1 MFTGVYCPSITPLQS
16 DGSIDFPAWEAHLE
30 RLISG
35 GISGVLIFGSI
46 GEFYALSM
54 EQKKQAIEFVGRVV
68 KGRMQFLIGSGST
81 KIAEAK
87 ELNAYGH
94 EHGADAA
101 VVVSPYYFGPS
112 DALATKYFTELAEA
126 SELPIMLYNFPDRT
140 GNDLSPELISTIA
153 AAHPNI
159 VGVKDTVDSAAHTRR
174 VIRDAPDDF
183 SVLSGFDEY
192 YLPNRIAGG
201 QGVLCGLTNVVPEI
215 FGAMHRAYESGDV
228 TAAAQYAG
236 KIAALMSVYE
246 VGDHFIHT
254 IKLLANSMASSKS
267 LTVTTGR
274 TGPKTSSRVIGAP
287 FSTPSSSVGW

>member
-1 MFTGVYCPSITPLQS
+1 MFTGVYCPSITPLRS

-54 EQKKQAIEFVGRVV
+54 EQKKQAIEFVGRIV

-81 KIAEAK
+81 RIAEAK
-87 ELNAYGH
+87 ELNAYGY

-140 GNDLSPELISTIA
+140 GNDLSPKLISTIA

-159 VGVKDTVDSAAHTRR
+159 IGVKDTVDSAAHTRR

-254 IKLLANSMASSKS
+254 IKHAVRYASGTDLSTATREPYIE
-267 LTVTTGR
+267 LTTAQQEEIAR
-274 TGPKTSSRVIGAP
+274 LIDAARS
-287 FSTPSSSVGW
+287 

>member
-1 MFTGVYCPSITPLQS
+1 MFTGVYCPSITPLRS

-54 EQKKQAIEFVGRVV
+54 EQKKQAIEFVGRIV

-81 KIAEAK
+81 RIAEAK
-87 ELNAYGH
+87 ELNAYGY

-140 GNDLSPELISTIA
+140 GNDLSPKLISTIA

-228 TAAAQYAG
+228 AAAAQYAG

-254 IKLLANSMASSKS
+254 IKHAVCYAS
-267 LTVTTGR
+267 
-274 TGPKTSSRVIGAP
+274 GAD
-287 FSTPSSSVGW
+287 FSTATHEPYIELTTAQQEEIARLIDAARS

>member
-1 MFTGVYCPSITPLQS
+1 MFTGVYCPSITPLRS

-54 EQKKQAIEFVGRVV
+54 EQKKQAIEFVGRIV

-81 KIAEAK
+81 RIAEAK
-87 ELNAYGH
+87 ELNAYGY

-140 GNDLSPELISTIA
+140 GNDLSPKLISTIA

-228 TAAAQYAG
+228 TAAAQKAE

-254 IKLLANSMASSKS
+254 IKHAVCYAS
-267 LTVTTGR
+267 
-274 TGPKTSSRVIGAP
+274 GAD
-287 FSTPSSSVGW
+287 FSTATHEPYIELTTAQQEEIARLIDAARS

>member
-1 MFTGVYCPSITPLQS
+1 MFTGVYCPSITPLRS

-46 GEFYALSM
+46 GEFYALNM

-87 ELNAYGH
+87 ELNAYGY

-228 TAAAQYAG
+228 AAAAHYAG

-254 IKLLANSMASSKS
+254 IKHAVRYASGTDLSTATREPYIE
-267 LTVTTGR
+267 LTTAQQEEIAR
-274 TGPKTSSRVIGAP
+274 LIDAARN
-287 FSTPSSSVGW
+287 

>member
-54 EQKKQAIEFVGRVV
+54 EQKKQAIEFVGRVA

-87 ELNAYGH
+87 ELNAYGY

-228 TAAAQYAG
+228 TAAAHYAG

-254 IKLLANSMASSKS
+254 IKHAVRYASGTDLSTATREPYIE
-267 LTVTTGR
+267 LTTAQQEEIAR
-274 TGPKTSSRVIGAP
+274 LIDAARS
-287 FSTPSSSVGW
+287 

>member
-1 MFTGVYCPSITPLQS
+1 MFTGVYCPSITPLRS

-228 TAAAQYAG
+228 AAAAQYAG

-254 IKLLANSMASSKS
+254 IKHAVCYAS
-267 LTVTTGR
+267 
-274 TGPKTSSRVIGAP
+274 GAD
-287 FSTPSSSVGW
+287 FSTATHEPYIELTTAQQEEIARLIDAARS

>member
-1 MFTGVYCPSITPLQS
+1 MFTGVYCPSITPLRS

-54 EQKKQAIEFVGRVV
+54 EQKKQAIEFVGRIV

-81 KIAEAK
+81 RIAEAK
-87 ELNAYGH
+87 ELNAYGY

-140 GNDLSPELISTIA
+140 GNDLSPKLISTIA

-254 IKLLANSMASSKS
+254 IKHAVRYASGTDLSTATREPYIE
-267 LTVTTGR
+267 LTTAQQEEIAR
-274 TGPKTSSRVIGAP
+274 LIDAARS
-287 FSTPSSSVGW
+287 

>member
-1 MFTGVYCPSITPLQS
+1 MFTGVYCPSITPLRS

-140 GNDLSPELISTIA
+140 GNDLSPKLISTIA

-254 IKLLANSMASSKS
+254 IKHAVRYASG
-267 LTVTTGR
+267 TD
-274 TGPKTSSRVIGAP
+274 
-287 FSTPSSSVGW
+287 FSTATHEPYIELTTAQQEEIARLIDAARS

>member
-1 MFTGVYCPSITPLQS
+1 MFTGVYCPSITPFHS
-16 DGSIDFPAWEAHLE
+16 DGSIDFQAWEAHLE

-54 EQKKQAIEFVGRVV
+54 EQKKQAIEFVSQVV
-68 KGRMQFLIGSGST
+68 QGRMHFFIGSGST
-81 KIAEAK
+81 RIEEVK
-87 ELNAYGH
+87 ELNA
-94 EHGADAA
+94 HGLKHRADAA

-112 DALATKYFTELAEA
+112 DELAVQYFTELADA
-126 SELPIMLYNFPDRT
+126 SELPIVLYNFPDRT
-140 GNDLSPELISTIA
+140 GNDLSAELISRIA
-153 AAHPNI
+153 QAHPNI

-174 VIRDAPDDF
+174 VIRDTPDSF

-192 YLPNRIAGG
+192 YFPNRIAGG

-215 FGAMHRAYESGDV
+215 FGDMHRAYESGDLA
-228 TAAAQYAG
+228 AAAQNAE

-254 IKLLANSMASSKS
+254 IKHAVRYAS
-267 LTVTTGR
+267 
-274 TGPKTSSRVIGAP
+274 GAD
-287 FSTPSSSVGW
+287 FSTATHEPYIELTRAQQEEIARLIDTARS

>member
-54 EQKKQAIEFVGRVV
+54 EQKKQAIEFVGRVA

-87 ELNAYGH
+87 ELNAYGY

-254 IKLLANSMASSKS
+254 IKHAVRYASGTDLSTATREPYIE
-267 LTVTTGR
+267 LTTAQQEEIARLIDTAR
-274 TGPKTSSRVIGAP
+274 S
-287 FSTPSSSVGW
+287 

>member
-1 MFTGVYCPSITPLQS
+1 MFTGVYCPSITPLRS

-46 GEFYALSM
+46 GEFYALNM

-87 ELNAYGH
+87 ELNAYGY

-140 GNDLSPELISTIA
+140 GNDLSPKLISAIA

-228 TAAAQYAG
+228 AAAAHYAG

-254 IKLLANSMASSKS
+254 IKHAVRYASGTDLSTATREPYIE
-267 LTVTTGR
+267 LTTAQQEEIAR
-274 TGPKTSSRVIGAP
+274 LIDAARS
-287 FSTPSSSVGW
+287 